1 MAKKILEV
9 QDIRRAA
16 AELNDSD
23 LDAVISQM
31 SDEEFLDSKFEC
43 DLELDSLEVT
53 ELTMNLEKDFDI
65 SIPDS
70 SFHFF
75 KRNGN
80 TVRAML
86 EEYNRVLQY
95 M

>member
-1 MAKKILEV
+1 MAKKFLEV
-9 QDIRRAA
+9 KDIRRAA

-31 SDEEFLDSKFEC
+31 SDEEFLDSEFER

-65 SIPDS
+65 SIPDL
-70 SFHFF
+70 SFHLF